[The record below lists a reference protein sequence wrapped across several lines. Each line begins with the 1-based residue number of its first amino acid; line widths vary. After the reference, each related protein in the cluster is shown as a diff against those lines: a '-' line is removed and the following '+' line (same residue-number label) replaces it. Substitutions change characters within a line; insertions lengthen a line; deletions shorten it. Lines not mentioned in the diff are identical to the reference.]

1 MFYSG
6 KKRRDANFMEKNF
19 DSSYEGITA
28 AIAGGLIGGM
38 TARRFG
44 GEENNKAKVLA
55 GTALGAAGL
64 NAAENWYRVYTEERA
79 ERKAE
84 KQERR
89 RERRDRS

>member
-6 KKRRDANFMEKNF
+6 KRRGDGNFLEKNF

-55 GTALGAAGL
+55 GTAIGAAAL
-64 NAAENWYRVYTEERA
+64 NAGENWYRIFTEERA

-84 KQERR
+84 KKERR
-89 RERRDRS
+89 RNDRRD